1 MNNENKEARLTG
13 LDAGGQVIST
23 EEYAIIATRAL
34 TPLDEKVIRK
44 HILEK
49 LYAYENSD
57 DEFCKWKVNSVFSEQ
72 INNPHRAFESENIS
86 TAKYCPC
93 CGKKILIV
101 K

>member
-13 LDAGGQVIST
+13 LDADGQVIST

-34 TPLDEKVIRK
+34 TPLEEKIIRK

-57 DEFCKWKVNSVFSEQ
+57 DEFCKWKVNPVFSEQ
-72 INNPHRAFESENIS
+72 IINPHVSEAENIS